1 MNTSGGGTLRHYVD
15 GRVDKAQSLDSLKR
29 VCEDKSL
36 CVHLGM
42 VMVEMLQG
50 RRQGDTNDA
59 SDPPQSDDKQETVSE
74 IVNY

>member
-15 GRVDKAQSLDSLKR
+15 GRVDMAQSLDSLKR

-50 RRQGDTNDA
+50 RRQGDA
-59 SDPPQSDDKQETVSE
+59 SDPPQSDDTQETVSE